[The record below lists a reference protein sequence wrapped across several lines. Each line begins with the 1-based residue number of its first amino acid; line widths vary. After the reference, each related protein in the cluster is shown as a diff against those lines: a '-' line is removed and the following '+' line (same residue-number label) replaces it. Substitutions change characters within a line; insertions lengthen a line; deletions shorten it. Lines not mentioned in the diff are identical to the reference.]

1 MDNRAKI
8 ISSALRLFAARGYD
22 AVGIQEIV
30 DAAGITKPTLYHYF
44 GSKEGLLAALLD
56 TYFTELYQSVR
67 EASAY
72 QHDLPLAL
80 NRITL
85 AYFHFADK
93 RRAYYR
99 MQLSMWFAPVDSV
112 PFKAVAE
119 LNQKQQQLLEDLFLQ
134 AANDHGN
141 MKGRHQMYA
150 ATFLGMINT
159 YISLSLNGYASMD
172 DELVYKAVH
181 QFMHGIFS

>member
-8 ISSALRLFAARGYD
+8 LSNALKLFAARGYD
-22 AVGIQEIV
+22 AVGTQEIV

-44 GSKEGLLAALLD
+44 GSKEGLLKALLEAN
-56 TYFTELYQSVR
+56 FEPLYQSVR
-67 EASAY
+67 EAAAY
-72 QHDLPLAL
+72 QHDLPLTL
-80 NRITL
+80 ERVVL
-85 AYFHFADK
+85 AYFNFAD
-93 RRAYYR
+93 RHRPYYR

-112 PFKAVAE
+112 PFKTVAE
-119 LNQKQQQLLEDLFLQ
+119 LNHRQQQLLENLFLQ
-134 AANDHGN
+134 AAEDHGN
-141 MKGRHQMYA
+141 MKGRHRMYA

-159 YISLSLNGYASMD
+159 YISLALNGYATVD